1 MNFTTTGFCVSVL
14 HGPGYPQVCPAAAMH
29 KPGGRTPNMAG
40 RWLTLPET
48 IADFGTVDDTIIA
61 DLQRIV
67 GAEWVQT
74 ADGELEAYSRDATPL
89 YRHRPDAV
97 VLPRTAAEI
106 SGILRLATARR
117 VPVVP
122 RGAGSNLCAATV
134 PIRGGIVVG
143 LSRMNRIKEVSPDEM
158 LAVCEPGV
166 VNNDLTAEA
175 ARHGLLYVPDPGS
188 RQVSTIGGN
197 VGTNA
202 GGLRGLK
209 YGVTRNYVLGIE
221 AVLATGEVIRCGGR
235 LAKDVAG
242 YDLTRLICGSE
253 GTLGVITEVTLAL
266 MPLAPTSGTGL
277 AYFSTLADASRAV
290 AATTAAGM
298 VPATLEFLD
307 QTCIGAVEEY
317 AELGLDTGA
326 GALLLFGDD
335 GDAETVSRH
344 LDVLGDLCVKNDGFG
359 VEIASTV
366 AQSEELL
373 AARRC
378 SLPAL
383 SRRGNITMLEDV
395 SVPRPLL
402 APMVDQIAAIAT
414 DHEVLCGTF
423 GHAGDG
429 NLHPTVVVDGADSE
443 AVGRAEKAIGAIFH
457 AAIDYGG
464 TISGEHGVGLAKLP
478 YLQARLGADQMAL
491 LRRVKAAFDPAG
503 ILNPGKLGS

>member
-1 MNFTTTGFCVSVL
+1 MDSQLV
-14 HGPGYPQVCPAAAMH
+14 AALVA
-29 KPGGRTPNMAG
+29 
-40 RWLTLPET
+40 
-48 IADFGTVDDTIIA
+48 V
-61 DLQRIV
+61 V
-67 GAEWVQT
+67 GAENVRT

-89 YRHRPDAV
+89 FKHRPDAV
-97 VLPRTAAEI
+97 VLPRTTDQVAA
-106 SGILRLATARR
+106 ILRLATEHRL
-117 VPVVP
+117 PVVP

-134 PIRGGIVVG
+134 PTHGGIV
-143 LSRMNRIKEVSPDEM
+143 LAMSRMNTIKEVAAEEM

-166 VNNDLTAEA
+166 ANNDLSA
-175 ARHGLLYVPDPGS
+175 AAAAHGLLYSPDPGS

-221 AVLATGEVIRCGGR
+221 AVLPTGEIVRCGGR

-253 GTLGVITEVTLAL
+253 GTLAVITEVTLAL
-266 MPLAPTSGTGL
+266 LPLPATSNTGL
-277 AYFSTLADASRAV
+277 AYFPTLAHASRAV
-290 AATTAAGM
+290 AATTAAGLL
-298 VPATLEFLD
+298 PATLEFLD
-307 QTCIGAVEEY
+307 QTCIRVVEEY
-317 AELGLDTGA
+317 AALGLNTDA
-326 GALLLFGDD
+326 GSLLLFGDD
-335 GDAETVSRH
+335 GEADMVARH
-344 LDVLGDLCVKNDGFG
+344 LELISDVCAKASAEH
-359 VEIASTV
+359 VEIATTA

-383 SRRGNITMLEDV
+383 SRLGNITMLEDV

-402 APMVDQIAAIAT
+402 APMVERIDAIAASH
-414 DHEVLCGTF
+414 DVLCGTF

-429 NLHPTVVVDGADSE
+429 NLHPTVVVDGADADAVKRAE
-443 AVGRAEKAIGAIFH
+443 NAVGDIFH
-457 AAIDYGG
+457 AAIDMGG
-464 TISGEHGVGLAKLP
+464 TISGEHGIGLSKLP
-478 YLQARLGADQMAL
+478 YLEARLGAEQIAL